1 MIAVS
6 HLRAFQ
12 ALDLATR
19 SGSLKKAAE
28 ILGITPAAVGQ
39 RIKTLEDY
47 LGMELVVR
55 SRTGLLPTGELEPA
69 LQHLAKAFAELGM
82 AAQLL
87 DVQRADEIH
96 IAANSDWVDLWLMPR
111 LPEFRT
117 AFPNI
122 LFCINGVGD
131 VPMRL
136 GRADIEIIFG
146 EYMEQGNIDLFYRD
160 FLAPIGSLE
169 NTRRIKQLAKDDD
182 LEGFPLL
189 HLDFY
194 KEDPAAI
201 TWPDWIEAH
210 GHRRTAFTRG
220 IRYQRIA
227 PGLQAVSSN
236 AGFMVCGLALISD
249 QIDKGEL
256 TLPFEVS
263 KGAWTGH
270 AFHARYR
277 SDALVRSQIKCFRE
291 WLVDESRKTGNWLE
305 SFVTGQ

>member
-1 MIAVS
+1 MVAVS

-12 ALDLATR
+12 ALELAIGH
-19 SGSLKKAAE
+19 GSLKKAAE
-28 ILGITPAAVGQ
+28 ILGITPAAAGQ
-39 RIKTLEDY
+39 RIKALEDY
-47 LGMELVVR
+47 LGIELVVR
-55 SRTGLLPTGELEPA
+55 GRSGLRPTGELEHA
-69 LQHLAKAFAELGM
+69 LPHLATAFAELRK

-87 DVQRADEIH
+87 DVQRVDEIH
-96 IAANSDWVDLWLMPR
+96 IAANSDWVELWLMPR
-111 LPEFRT
+111 LAEFRK

-131 VPMRL
+131 VPMHL
-136 GRADIEIIFG
+136 GRADIEIKFG
-146 EYMEQGNIDLFYRD
+146 ECEEKGNIDSFYRD
-160 FLAPIGSLE
+160 FLTPIGSLE
-169 NTRRIKQLAKDDD
+169 NTRRIRRLAKEDD

-194 KEDPAAI
+194 KDDPAAI

-227 PGLQAVSSN
+227 PGLQAVASN
-236 AGFMVCGLALISD
+236 AGFIVCGLALISGRVS
-249 QIDKGEL
+249 KGEL

-277 SDALVRSQIKCFRE
+277 SDTMVRSQIKCFRE
-291 WLVDESRKTGNWLE
+291 WLADESRKTKNWLE
-305 SFVTGQ
+305 RFVIGQ

>member
-6 HLRAFQ
+6 HLRALQ

-19 SGSLKKAAE
+19 CGSLKEAGK

-39 RIKTLEDY
+39 RIKSLEDY

-55 SRTGLLPTGELEPA
+55 SRTGLRPTGELAPA
-69 LQHLAKAFAELGM
+69 LPHLAKAFGELGM

-87 DVQRADEIH
+87 DFQRADEIH

-131 VPMRL
+131 VPVRF
-136 GRADIEIIFG
+136 GRADIEVTFG
-146 EYMEQGNIDLFYRD
+146 KCREQENIDLFYQD
-160 FLAPIGSLE
+160 YLAPIGSLQ
-169 NTRRIKQLAKDDD
+169 NTRRIKKLATKDD

-194 KEDPAAI
+194 KEDPDAI

-220 IRYQRIA
+220 IRYRSVA

-236 AGFMVCGLALISD
+236 AGFMICGLALISD

-256 TLPFEVS
+256 TLPFGVT

-277 SDALVRSQIKCFRE
+277 SDAAVRSPIRNFRE
-291 WLVDESRKTGNWLE
+291 WLVTESRKTRNWIE
-305 SFVTGQ
+305 GFVAGK